1 MARASQVLTR
11 TSHWKRFKAGILPES
26 RYFSDL
32 FYHLC
37 LSFLR
42 SLYGPEGVVQVL
54 LPIAF
59 QKTSKRKK
67 EKQGKG
73 VTTWLFTRAFGNC
86 HLTFVCIPLYKLW
99 PVVTLNCEGGQRAE
113 VFWEGRYTEKIWK
126 KEMLIK
132 KKRKATRVQLRVLHG
147 IYC

>member
-1 MARASQVLTR
+1 MS
-11 TSHWKRFKAGILPES
+11 FILKVTLWS
-26 RYFSDL
+26 RRGSTG
-32 FYHLC
+32 
-37 LSFLR
+37 SITK
-42 SLYGPEGVVQVL
+42 
-54 LPIAF
+54 IAF

-73 VTTWLFTRAFGNC
+73 VTTWLFTRAFGNY